1 MATILMDSD
10 DGELAS
16 ASAVLRMGATNAED
30 NQPALAGLPIV
41 TAVLR
46 QGAAR
51 PSGRASAPAGFEPD
65 YTVPARV
72 QWVFGHSRS

>member
-16 ASAVLRMGATNAED
+16 ASAVLRMRATNAED

-46 QGAAR
+46 RGAAR
-51 PSGRASAPAGFEPD
+51 PSGRASAPAGFEPAD
-65 YTVPARV
+65 TVPACV
-72 QWVFGHSRS
+72 QWVIGHCR